1 MPTKTRWTLNPK
13 KWFGVKSKTK
23 HQQEINIS
31 PIIRAPFT
39 ATTTTRTAASTISQI
54 ISGKNKVQVVP
65 MSTPN
70 EIPKNNPMIT
80 QLQLPAFGVRRER
93 TSTTFQRQT
102 TFHPIPTEPT
112 IRKKSRVDGR
122 ELSIDVTHYSIPTVP
137 ANIYGSLSVKQVDA
151 AASNMSHQYVIDY
164 PTRSPNRVEECSLPS
179 RSSSAS
185 SNHEDNDH
193 SSSSGVFTDE
203 RPRTASKDTLSTLE
217 VLSIESIPD
226 SPTSSKPSQT
236 RPMIHHYRRPVSVFE
251 TIEDKPEQS
260 RTSFLVSNR
269 SQSAEGILKENPPK
283 SRQTSVVI
291 IKKTEKR
298 SPTLCVPPAKL
309 EKAGIVRI
317 ANDTYRLTPDKIDPS
332 EKKFTNSFGP
342 FSNYDDSL
350 PPANDEECYA
360 SLPRTTSTEYLNNM
374 NRQNDLRMIVDE
386 CIRPMISS
394 IEKTPLTK
402 HHHRFKRTSH
412 GQAPLDI
419 DSITDKLLSSVD
431 YSMYTRYQRCN

>member
-54 ISGKNKVQVVP
+54 ISGRNKVQVVP
-65 MSTPN
+65 MPSPN
-70 EIPKNNPMIT
+70 EIAKNNPVIT
-80 QLQLPAFGVRRER
+80 QLQLPAFSVRRER

-102 TFHPIPTEPT
+102 TFHPTPTEPT
-112 IRKKSRVDGR
+112 IRKRGR
-122 ELSIDVTHYSIPTVP
+122 IEGGGLSIDVSRFNIPTAP
-137 ANIYGSLSVKQVDA
+137 ANIYEHFSVKQVDA
-151 AASNMSHQYVIDY
+151 NTSNTSHRCVIDY
-164 PTRSPNRVEECSLPS
+164 PTRSPNRIEECSLPS

-185 SNHEDNDH
+185 SNNEDNDH

-236 RPMIHHYRRPVSVFE
+236 RPIIHHYRRPMSVFD

-260 RTSFLVSNR
+260 RSSFLVSNR

-291 IKKTEKR
+291 IKKSEKR
-298 SPTLCVPPAKL
+298 SPTLCPPSAKF
-309 EKAGIVRI
+309 ERAGIVRI
-317 ANDTYRLTPDKIDPS
+317 ANATYRLSPDKIDPS
-332 EKKFTNSFGP
+332 QKKITNSFGP

-374 NRQNDLRMIVDE
+374 NRQNDLRMIVNE

-394 IEKTPLTK
+394 IEKTPLIK
-402 HHHRFKRTSH
+402 PHHRFKRTH
-412 GQAPLDI
+412 GQTPLNI

-431 YSMYTRYQRCN
+431 YSIYTRYERCN